1 MCWDGQNDISNAS
14 VGYVGEPVPQNP
26 LLSSTTMTEP
36 FIIDGF
42 SPLLWMKTLRFRKS

>member
-1 MCWDGQNDISNAS
+1 MKVWGGWILQ
-14 VGYVGEPVPQNP
+14 VGGYVGEPGPQNP

-42 SPLLWMKTLRFRKS
+42 PPSCG